1 MHKSLLDSLLNR
13 EIKACEPQ
21 AEIGEF
27 VAVKYQGALILAVE
41 LVACDQFNVEL
52 KSNNIASKLVTCPNS
67 CQCSIL
73 FFHL

>member
-27 VAVKYQGALILAVE
+27 VAVKYQGVAVE